1 MAVAFRAFSKG
12 VLLAALIGFTVLAVQ
27 NPNLLSDMGDPIRD
41 SFDNTRT
48 LIGVALAAAALAT
61 VAFGSVRSVLARAR

>member
-1 MAVAFRAFSKG
+1 MAALRAFSKG

-41 SFDNTRT
+41 SFENTRV
-48 LIGVALAAAALAT
+48 LIGLAFLAVAVAT
-61 VAFGSVRSVLARAR
+61 VAVGSVRSVLARAH